1 MRTSV
6 AYDYCNFDAVFFA
19 FQEIRPIKYRLKL
32 LDGKFQGIIELAHIS
47 KKLSLTLK

>member
-1 MRTSV
+1 MIIATSMR
-6 AYDYCNFDAVFFA
+6 FLE
-19 FQEIRPIKYRLKL
+19 EIRQIKYRLKL